1 VATAT
6 KTRTRTKRARSA
18 NGAGPADTKKRR
30 PRRQEKKEEPGGLRG
45 LIARRAANWSTDPP
59 DEQFIEAQGL
69 FWNFLVDHYFRMEV
83 RGWERLPDPPALV
96 ISIHAGGILP
106 IDAYAFGFQWYRE
119 FGVER
124 PLRGTSHDFLMAAPG
139 LGEYLRRIG
148 SLPAS
153 PESITAALDAGQD
166 VIIWPGGDLDALR
179 PWTKRDE
186 VVLGGRRGFIKQAI
200 QSQVP
205 IVPVASIGASDTL
218 IVLTD
223 GRRLAK
229 LLRLDKLARSEVFPV
244 ALGFPLGIAPGIVP
258 QLPLPAKLRAEIL
271 DPVEF
276 NVSPDRFEDD
286 DYVNRKYREVER
298 RLQEGVERLA
308 KRRSFPLFG

>member
-6 KTRTRTKRARSA
+6 KTKTRTKRARSA
-18 NGAGPADTKKRR
+18 NGAGPAKTDKRPAR
-30 PRRQEKKEEPGGLRG
+30 KQEKKEQPGGLRG

-59 DEQFIEAQGL
+59 DGRFIDSQGL

-96 ISIHAGGILP
+96 ISVHAGGILP

-119 FGVER
+119 FGTER

-153 PESITAALDAGQD
+153 PESITAALDVGQD

-205 IVPVASIGASDTL
+205 IVPVASVGASDTL

-229 LLRLDKLARSEVFPV
+229 LLRLDKLARSEVFPI
-244 ALGFPLGIAPGIVP
+244 ALGFPLGIAPGIIP
-258 QLPLPAKLRAEIL
+258 QVPLPAKLRAEIL

-276 NVSPDRFEDD
+276 NVSADRFEDD